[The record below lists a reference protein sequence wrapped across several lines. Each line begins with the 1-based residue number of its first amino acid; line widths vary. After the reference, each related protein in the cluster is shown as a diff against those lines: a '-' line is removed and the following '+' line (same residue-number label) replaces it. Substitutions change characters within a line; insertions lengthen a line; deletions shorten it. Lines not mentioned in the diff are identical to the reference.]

1 VKRNITFF
9 AVVVIAIAG
18 LLFAGKLMSHRNASA
33 AAAGGLNPGDVIG
46 AQAPDFELHLI
57 DGNGKT
63 LKLSDLRG
71 KAVLV
76 NFWATWCG
84 PCKIEMPWFVDLQKK
99 YGPNGLVILGV
110 AMDDSGE
117 KTISDFAKQ
126 MKVNYPIVQGTEKVG
141 ELYGGV
147 EGLPTSFFLDR
158 SGKIVD
164 RQLGLASESVFVDSI
179 KKALGDGAGAKA
191 ASGQ

>member
-1 VKRNITFF
+1 MFF
-9 AVVVIAIAG
+9 AVVVVAIAG
-18 LLFAGKLMSHRNASA
+18 LLFAGKLMSRRNTV
-33 AAAGGLNPGDVIG
+33 AAGALNAGAVIG
-46 AQAPDFELHLI
+46 VQAPDFELKVI

-63 LKLSDLRG
+63 MKLSDLRG

-84 PCKIEMPWFVDLQKK
+84 PCKIEMPWFVKMQEK
-99 YGPNGLVILGV
+99 YGPDGLVIVGV

-126 MKVNYPIVQGTEKVG
+126 MKINYPIVQGTEKVG

-158 SGKIVD
+158 TGKIVD
-164 RQLGLASESVFVDSI
+164 RQLGLASESVFMDAI
-179 KKALGDGAGAKA
+179 KKAMGNGAGAKP

>member
-1 VKRNITFF
+1 VKRNIMFF
-9 AVVVIAIAG
+9 AVVVVAIAG
-18 LLFAGKLMSHRNASA
+18 LLFAGKLMSRRNTV
-33 AAAGGLNPGDVIG
+33 AAGALNAGAVIG
-46 AQAPDFELHLI
+46 VQAPDFELKVI

-63 LKLSDLRG
+63 MKLSDLRG

-84 PCKIEMPWFVDLQKK
+84 PCKIEMPWFVKMQEK
-99 YGPNGLVILGV
+99 YGPDGLVIVGV

-126 MKVNYPIVQGTEKVG
+126 MKINYPIVQGTEKVG

-158 SGKIVD
+158 TGKIVD
-164 RQLGLASESVFVDSI
+164 RQLGLASESVFMDAI
-179 KKALGDGAGAKA
+179 KKAMGNGAGAKP

>member
-1 VKRNITFF
+1 MKRNIMFF
-9 AVVVIAIAG
+9 AVVVVAIAG
-18 LLFAGKLMSHRNASA
+18 LLFAGKLMSRRNTV
-33 AAAGGLNPGDVIG
+33 AAGALNAGAVIG
-46 AQAPDFELHLI
+46 VQAPDFELKVI

-63 LKLSDLRG
+63 MKLSDLRG

-84 PCKIEMPWFVDLQKK
+84 PCKIEMPWFVKMQEK
-99 YGPNGLVILGV
+99 YGPDGLVIVGV

-126 MKVNYPIVQGTEKVG
+126 MKINYPIVQGTEKVG

-158 SGKIVD
+158 TGKIVD
-164 RQLGLASESVFVDSI
+164 RQLGLASESVFMDAI
-179 KKALGDGAGAKA
+179 KKAMGNGAGAKP

>member
-1 VKRNITFF
+1 VKQNLAFF
-9 AVVVIAIAG
+9 AAVVLVISG
-18 LLFAGKLMSHRNASA
+18 LLFAGKLMSHRK
-33 AAAGGLNPGDVIG
+33 AAAGGALNAGNVIG
-46 AQAPDFELHLI
+46 MAAPDFELRVI
-57 DGNGKT
+57 DGKGKT
-63 LKLSDLRG
+63 MKLSDLRG

-99 YGPNGLVILGV
+99 YGPDGLVIVGV

-117 KTISDFAKQ
+117 KTISDFAKE
-126 MKVNYPIVQGTEKVG
+126 MKINYPILQGTEKVG

-164 RQLGLASESVFVDSI
+164 RVLGLAGESVFVDAI
-179 KKALGDGAGAKA
+179 KKSLGDRQGSKP